1 MTQEER
7 TTQQFSPYWLVLGGI
22 AGAVAGFRYWRQRR
36 AQQTSPLI
44 KSAARQVALV
54 TGASSGIGRV
64 FALKLAELGYDVIL
78 VARRRE
84 RLESLAAEIT
94 AAYGVEAAVV
104 AADLSTEAGIQR
116 VEQVLAAT
124 DTLALLVNNA
134 GFGLNGPFAESAID
148 SHLQMVQVHVEAVV
162 RLTRTALPA
171 LLARRRGA
179 IINVSSLMAFYPMYG
194 STTYS
199 ATKCYLR
206 AFTEALYQELQGTGV
221 RAQVLCPGFVET
233 ELQDVAEIDRPALPQ
248 CFWMSP
254 NTVVARSLRDLAN
267 DRAVSVPGLGYRG
280 LAALSSFIPRPLLY
294 AAGSLLGRSRE
305 RQLAAIS
312 CQPQAKE

>member
-1 MTQEER
+1 MTHEEK
-7 TTQQFSPYWLVLGGI
+7 TTQQFSPYWLVLGGL

-44 KSAARQVALV
+44 QSGERQVALV
-54 TGASSGIGRV
+54 TGASSGIGRA
-64 FALKLAELGYDVIL
+64 FALKLAERGYNVIL

-84 RLESLAAEIT
+84 RLEALAAEIT
-94 AAYGVEAAVV
+94 AAHDVEAAVV
-104 AADLSTEAGIQR
+104 TADLSTEAGIQR

-124 DTLALLVNNA
+124 DALSLLINNA
-134 GFGLNGPFAESAID
+134 GFGLNGPFAESDID
-148 SHLQMVQVHVEAVV
+148 SHMQMVQVHVAAVV

-171 LLARRRGA
+171 LLARHRGA

-233 ELQDVAEIDRPALPQ
+233 EGARASAVPRIRRDR
-248 CFWMSP
+248 
-254 NTVVARSLRDLAN
+254 V
-267 DRAVSVPGLGYRG
+267 
-280 LAALSSFIPRPLLY
+280 
-294 AAGSLLGRSRE
+294 AGSG
-305 RQLAAIS
+305 
-312 CQPQAKE
+312 